1 MKWNIAC
8 ANMTGTAHLQNNEK
22 CQDIIW
28 QHVSNQFA
36 CVTMAD
42 GAGSVPYAT
51 EGATIAVEASKRW
64 LEQTRQDLFD
74 MDADTIRKKT
84 ISHLWEELGKVCHD
98 KKCPMA
104 DLSTTLLFLATN
116 GKRLVAVNIGDGL
129 VGRIGNDGRQE
140 VILGQEHSKY
150 VNESFFITDP
160 NCEEKLRVF
169 IGSYDPDSTYFLLTD
184 GSCECLLND
193 RDGTYAPAL
202 HTFTKWMWKYPHHAV
217 SKAIGQK
224 MYSLFPKRTDD
235 DCAIA
240 LINLPNP
247 SSNDEPDV

>member
-1 MKWNIAC
+1 MGQVKTRRLFKVDGKDRSRIFLGDLIGEGGEAKVYNIR
-8 ANMTGTAHLQNNEK
+8 
-22 CQDIIW
+22 
-28 QHVSNQFA
+28 
-36 CVTMAD
+36 
-42 GAGSVPYAT
+42 PAT
-51 EGATIAVEASKRW
+51 S
-64 LEQTRQDLFD
+64 
-74 MDADTIRKKT
+74 KKT
-84 ISHLWEELGKVCHD
+84 
-98 KKCPMA
+98 PMN
-104 DLSTTLLFLATN
+104 DMY
-116 GKRLVAVNIGDGL
+116 VAKIYEPLPEGT
-129 VGRIGNDGRQE
+129 